1 MYMNV
6 IRSLCSLPTTD
17 LNFTAELK
25 RATSNQIRLAI
36 ETMKQNGRKNK
47 GRIKA
52 CERELENRRLTKKDK
67 HGKYVSKKHLSILC
81 NTFSSEHRLKAI
93 LNKLGELEDAERRG
107 LILQLPC
114 EEVNGMNN
122 KWIPIT
128 ERLPEDGI
136 DVLVWFEYFRYGDY
150 NRLFRKIGISY
161 TYNGEWSGFVNGQS
175 GWRQLKVIAW
185 MPLPDPYSADSEKPK
200 TNADRIRNMSDEEL
214 AEFLVGFKNTFG
226 EEYEGESSCMEW
238 LQSEAE
244 MEENDA

>member
-67 HGKYVSKKHLSILC
+67 HGKYVSKEHLSILC

-128 ERLPEDGI
+128 ER
-136 DVLVWFEYFRYGDY
+136 
-150 NRLFRKIGISY
+150 
-161 TYNGEWSGFVNGQS
+161 
-175 GWRQLKVIAW
+175 
-185 MPLPDPYSADSEKPK
+185 LPDPYSADSEKPK